1 MEQKRHSMP
10 PFIYTLYINNRLC
23 VLTKL
28 EIYVK
33 IRQKNYYLRME
44 LVMKKKPTIALM
56 YDFDKTLCD
65 QDMQNY
71 SFIPNLNMTPGEFW
85 GKVEAFRTKNYMES
99 ILGYMYYS
107 MIACRE
113 KGIPFTKDYLRS
125 TGENIKFY
133 KGVLNWFDRINQYG
147 ESIGV
152 NIEHYIISS
161 GIKEIIDGCAISN
174 RFKKIFACQYYFDES
189 GEAVWP
195 KIAINYTQKTQYI
208 FRISKAAYDETDNKK
223 VNDKMSDRVI
233 PYRNMIYF
241 GDGITDIP
249 CMTFVKKQGGT
260 SIAVYT
266 KGQKDKVTGLL
277 LDDRVNYISLA
288 DYQEGS
294 DLDSLV
300 KCLIHQMQL
309 SHTLLLKQ
317 RQQRQRE
324 SKKSN

>member
-1 MEQKRHSMP
+1 
-10 PFIYTLYINNRLC
+10 
-23 VLTKL
+23 
-28 EIYVK
+28 
-33 IRQKNYYLRME
+33 
-44 LVMKKKPTIALM
+44 MKKKLTIALM
-56 YDFDKTLCD
+56 YDFDKTLAD

-71 SFIPNLNMTPGEFW
+71 SFIPNLGMTPEEFW
-85 GKVEAFRTKNYMES
+85 GKVETFRKKNYMES

-107 MIACRE
+107 MHVCKDR
-113 KGIPFTKDYLRS
+113 GIHFTKEYLKEC
-125 TGENIKFY
+125 GKDVKFY
-133 KGVLNWFDRINQYG
+133 KGVQNWFDRINKYA
-147 ESIGV
+147 ESLDV
-152 NIEHYIISS
+152 KIEHYIISS
-161 GIKEIIDGCAISN
+161 GIKEIIDGCAIADK
-174 RFKKIFACQYYFDES
+174 FKKIFACQYYFNES

-223 VNDKMSDRVI
+223 VNDKMNDRVI
-233 PYRNMIYF
+233 PYHNMIYF

-260 SIAVYT
+260 SIAVYN
-266 KGQKDKVTGLL
+266 KGQKNKVTGLL
-277 LDDRVNYISLA
+277 LDDRVNYISPA

-300 KCLIHQMQL
+300 KCIIQEMKL

-324 SKKSN
+324 SKKSEK

>member
-1 MEQKRHSMP
+1 
-10 PFIYTLYINNRLC
+10 
-23 VLTKL
+23 
-28 EIYVK
+28 
-33 IRQKNYYLRME
+33 
-44 LVMKKKPTIALM
+44 M
-56 YDFDKTLCD
+56 YDFDKTLAD

-71 SFIPNLNMTPGEFW
+71 TFIPNLNMQPEEFW
-85 GKVEAFRTKNYMES
+85 GKVETFRKKNYMES

-107 MIACRE
+107 MYICKE
-113 KGIPFTKDYLRS
+113 KNIPFTKDYLKEC
-125 TGENIKFY
+125 GKDVKFY
-133 KGVLNWFDRINQYG
+133 KGVQNWFDRINQYG

-161 GIKEIIDGCAISN
+161 GIKEIIDGCSIAN
-174 RFKKIFACQYYFDES
+174 KFKKIFACQYYFDES
-189 GEAVWP
+189 GVAVWP

-223 VNDKMSDRVI
+223 VNDKMNDRVI
-233 PYRNMIYF
+233 PYDNMIYF

-266 KGQKDKVTGLL
+266 KGQKNKVTGLL

-294 DLDSLV
+294 DLDTLV
-300 KCLIHQMQL
+300 KCIIQQKAL
-309 SHTLLLKQ
+309 SHTLQLKQ

-324 SKKSN
+324 SKKTEK